1 MKCGM
6 FNFIN
11 VQDII
16 KADDST
22 GLKIGKYYNPTI
34 DYKSVLQQKKE
45 EQELNELKLKWE
57 ELLCRYREDI
67 ERLEEQVD
75 KTSDENKILELQ
87 ALLQPLYEKR
97 HVGELF
103 LPRFNSINNLPLLRE
118 LYNNGIFLPLEI
130 AESKVKEYDR
140 KLYFQTS
147 DYQKKCNICAVI
159 KCLVCML
166 SLPMFWYFLGSCF
179 AFIYCEVCCKLYG
192 HISFEDILGY
202 GFYIF
207 CGGIAITLP
216 VWVFIG
222 MWLLPALVDKLIMG
236 DKISPKD
243 RKQRTLS
250 RTAAMTSGVITGSIM
265 GNKNKKVNEKYKVK
279 E

>member
-6 FNFIN
+6 FNFVN
-11 VQDII
+11 VQDIT
-16 KADDST
+16 KADDNT
-22 GLKIGKYYNPTI
+22 GLKIGKYYDPKI

-67 ERLEEQVD
+67 ERLEKQVD
-75 KTSDENKILELQ
+75 KTSDKNKILELQ

-103 LPRFNSINNLPLLRE
+103 LLRFNSINNLPLLRE

-179 AFIYCEVCCKLYG
+179 AFIYCEVCGKLYG
-192 HISFEDILGY
+192 HI
-202 GFYIF
+202 
-207 CGGIAITLP
+207 
-216 VWVFIG
+216 
-222 MWLLPALVDKLIMG
+222 
-236 DKISPKD
+236 
-243 RKQRTLS
+243 
-250 RTAAMTSGVITGSIM
+250 
-265 GNKNKKVNEKYKVK
+265 
-279 E
+279 

>member
-6 FNFIN
+6 FNFVN

-16 KADDST
+16 KADDNT
-22 GLKIGKYYNPTI
+22 GLKIGKYYDPTI

-159 KCLVCML
+159 KCLVCVL

-179 AFIYCEVCCKLYG
+179 AFIYCKVCGKLYG
-192 HISFEDILGY
+192 HFSFGDILGQ
-202 GFYIF
+202 GLFIF

-222 MWLLPALVDKLIMG
+222 MGLLPALVDKLIMG

-243 RKQRTLS
+243 KKQRTLS
-250 RTAAMTSGVITGSIM
+250 RTAAITSGVITGSIM

>member
-6 FNFIN
+6 FNFVN

-16 KADDST
+16 KADDNT
-22 GLKIGKYYNPTI
+22 GLKIGKYYDPTI

-140 KLYFQTS
+140 ELYFQTS

-179 AFIYCEVCCKLYG
+179 AFIYCVVCDKLYG
-192 HISFEDILGY
+192 HFSFGEILGH
-202 GFYIF
+202 GLYIF

-222 MWLLPALVDKLIMG
+222 MGLLPALVDKLIMG

-243 RKQRTLS
+243 KKQRTLS
-250 RTAAMTSGVITGSIM
+250 RTAAITSGVITGSIM

>member
-1 MKCGM
+1 MKYGM

-67 ERLEEQVD
+67 ERLEKQVD

-118 LYNNGIFLPLEI
+118 LYSNGIFLPLEI

-179 AFIYCEVCCKLYG
+179 AFICGNPYG
-192 HISFEDILGY
+192 HISFGDILGY

-222 MWLLPALVDKLIMG
+222 MGLLPALVDKLIMG

>member
-6 FNFIN
+6 FNSVN

-16 KADDST
+16 KADDNT

-34 DYKSVLQQKKE
+34 DYKSILQQKKE

-159 KCLVCML
+159 KCLVCVL

-179 AFIYCEVCCKLYG
+179 AFVCVKRYG
-192 HISFEDILGY
+192 HIPFGDILGY
-202 GFYIF
+202 GIFVF

-222 MWLLPALVDKLIMG
+222 MGLLPALVDKLIMG

-243 RKQRTLS
+243 KKQRTLS
-250 RTAAMTSGVITGSIM
+250 RTAAITSGVIIGSIM

>member
-6 FNFIN
+6 FNFVN
-11 VQDII
+11 VQDIT
-16 KADDST
+16 KADDNT
-22 GLKIGKYYNPTI
+22 GLKIGKYYDPTI

-67 ERLEEQVD
+67 ERLEKQVD

-179 AFIYCEVCCKLYG
+179 AFIYCNVCDKLYG
-192 HISFEDILGY
+192 HFSFGEILGH
-202 GFYIF
+202 GLYIF

-216 VWVFIG
+216 VWTFIG
-222 MWLLPALVDKLIMG
+222 MGLLPALVDKLIMG

-243 RKQRTLS
+243 KKQRTLS
-250 RTAAMTSGVITGSIM
+250 RTAAMTSGVIIGSIM
-265 GNKNKKVNEKYKVK
+265 GNKNKKSE
-279 E
+279 

>member
-6 FNFIN
+6 FNFVN

-16 KADDST
+16 KADDNT
-22 GLKIGKYYNPTI
+22 GLKIGKYYDPTI

-159 KCLVCML
+159 KCLVCVL

-179 AFIYCEVCCKLYG
+179 AFIYCEVCGKLYG
-192 HISFEDILGY
+192 HFSFGDILGH

-216 VWVFIG
+216 VWTFIG
-222 MWLLPALVDKLIMG
+222 MGLLPALVDKLIMG

-243 RKQRTLS
+243 KKQRTLS
-250 RTAAMTSGVITGSIM
+250 RTAAITSGVITGSIM

>member
-1 MKCGM
+1 M
-6 FNFIN
+6 FNFVN

-16 KADDST
+16 KADDNT

-67 ERLEEQVD
+67 ERLEKQVD

-118 LYNNGIFLPLEI
+118 LYSNGIFLPLEI

-159 KCLVCML
+159 KCLVCIL
-166 SLPMFWYFLGSCF
+166 SLPMFWYFLGSCV
-179 AFIYCEVCCKLYG
+179 AFIYCEVCDKLYG
-192 HISFEDILGY
+192 HFSFGDILGH

-222 MWLLPALVDKLIMG
+222 MGLLPALVDKLIMG

-250 RTAAMTSGVITGSIM
+250 RTAAMTSGVIIGSIM

>member
-6 FNFIN
+6 FNFVN
-11 VQDII
+11 VQDIT
-16 KADDST
+16 KADDNT
-22 GLKIGKYYNPTI
+22 GLKIGKYYDPTI

-45 EQELNELKLKWE
+45 EQELNELKLNWE

-67 ERLEEQVD
+67 ERLEKQVD
-75 KTSDENKILELQ
+75 KTSDKNKILDLQ

-179 AFIYCEVCCKLYG
+179 AFIYCEVCGKLYG

-250 RTAAMTSGVITGSIM
+250 RTAAMTSGVIIGSIM

>member
-1 MKCGM
+1 MKYGM
-6 FNFIN
+6 FNFVN

-16 KADDST
+16 KADDNTS
-22 GLKIGKYYNPTI
+22 LKIGKYYDPTI

-67 ERLEEQVD
+67 ERLEKQVD
-75 KTSDENKILELQ
+75 KTSDENKILDLQ

-179 AFIYCEVCCKLYG
+179 AFLYCEVCDELYG
-192 HISFEDILGY
+192 HFSFGDILGH

-222 MWLLPALVDKLIMG
+222 MGVLPALVDKLIMG

-243 RKQRTLS
+243 KKQRTLS
-250 RTAAMTSGVITGSIM
+250 RTAAITSGVIIGSIM

>member
-6 FNFIN
+6 FNFVN
-11 VQDII
+11 VQNII
-16 KADDST
+16 KADDNT
-22 GLKIGKYYNPTI
+22 GLKIGKYYDPTI

-75 KTSDENKILELQ
+75 KTSDENKILKLQ

-159 KCLVCML
+159 KCLVCVL

-179 AFIYCEVCCKLYG
+179 AFVYCEVCSKLYG
-192 HISFEDILGY
+192 HISFGDILGY

-216 VWVFIG
+216 VWAFIG
-222 MWLLPALVDKLIMG
+222 MGLLPALVDKLIMG

-243 RKQRTLS
+243 KKQRTLS
-250 RTAAMTSGVITGSIM
+250 RTAAITSGVITGSIM

>member
-6 FNFIN
+6 FNFVN

-16 KADDST
+16 KADDNT
-22 GLKIGKYYNPTI
+22 GLKIGKYYDPTI

-45 EQELNELKLKWE
+45 EQELNELKLKWK

-159 KCLVCML
+159 KCLVCVL

-179 AFIYCEVCCKLYG
+179 AFIYCKVCGKLYG
-192 HISFEDILGY
+192 HFSFGDILGY
-202 GFYIF
+202 GLFVF

-216 VWVFIG
+216 VWTFIG
-222 MWLLPALVDKLIMG
+222 MGLLPALVDKLIMG

-243 RKQRTLS
+243 KKQRTLS
-250 RTAAMTSGVITGSIM
+250 RTAAITSGVITGSIM